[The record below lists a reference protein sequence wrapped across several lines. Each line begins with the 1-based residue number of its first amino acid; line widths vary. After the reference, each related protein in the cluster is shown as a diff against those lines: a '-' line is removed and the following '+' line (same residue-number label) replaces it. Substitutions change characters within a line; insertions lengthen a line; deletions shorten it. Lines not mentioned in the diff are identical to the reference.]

1 MNRSKS
7 FILCGWVYFISFIVA
22 VLSTYISFGLHQWIS
37 ISIGH
42 IAATLCVFIFSVYT
56 KNSSLYDPF
65 WSVAPL
71 PIALYL
77 AFWPVSGE
85 INSEKIFL
93 VLVPITYWS
102 FRLTINWIRQWEG
115 LDHEDFRYKDLKS
128 KFNKNPYII
137 DFTGIH
143 LYPTLQ
149 VNISLFPIYLILSVS
164 TVKPNLFLYLS
175 SIFTVLSVVLE
186 HVADEQMK
194 KFKKD
199 PSNAAQTMQ
208 TGLWKYSRHPN
219 YLGESL
225 FWWGLYFMVLSLDHT
240 YWWLIICPLSM
251 MLMFTLA
258 TCSMMDNR
266 SLEKRPDY
274 ADYMKKTSQLM
285 LWPPK
290 S

>member
-115 LDHEDFRYKDLKS
+115 LGHEDFRYIDLKN

-143 LYPTLQ
+143 IYPTLQ

-251 MLMFTLA
+251 TLMFTLA

>member
-1 MNRSKS
+1 MNRSKG
-7 FILCGWVYFISFIVA
+7 FILCGWVYCISFLVA
-22 VLSTYISFGLHQWIS
+22 FLSTYSSLGLHQWIS

-42 IAATLCVFIFSVYT
+42 IAATLCIFIFSVYH

-85 INSEKIFL
+85 VNSEKIFL

-115 LDHEDFRYKDLKS
+115 LGHEDFRYIDLKN

-143 LYPTLQ
+143 IYPTLQ
-149 VNISLFPIYLILSVS
+149 VNISLFPIYFILSVS

-175 SIFTVLSVVLE
+175 SIFTILSVVLE

-199 PSNAAQTMQ
+199 PSNSAKTMQ

-219 YLGESL
+219 YLGEAL
-225 FWWGLYFMVLSLDHT
+225 FWWGLYLMVLSLDHN

-251 MLMFTLA
+251 TLMFTLA

-266 SLEKRPDY
+266 SLEKRSDY